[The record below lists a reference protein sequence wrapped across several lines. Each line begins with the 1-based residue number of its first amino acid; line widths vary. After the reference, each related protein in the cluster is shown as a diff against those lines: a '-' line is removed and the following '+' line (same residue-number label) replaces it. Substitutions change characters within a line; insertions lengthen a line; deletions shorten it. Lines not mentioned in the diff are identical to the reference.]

1 MNWDEVRK
9 EIVKILEDDKYKDSK
24 MTPRNRNTK
33 SKIFLNHFESHD
45 SCNISKKRSWMFD
58 NVAVKRTMDDFDSVK
73 DSSYDGAT
81 PGPLLLRLAW
91 HSAGTFCGQTKT
103 GGPGPQST

>member
-1 MNWDEVRK
+1 MK
-9 EIVKILEDDKYKDSK
+9 
-24 MTPRNRNTK
+24 
-33 SKIFLNHFESHD
+33 H
-45 SCNISKKRSWMFD
+45 
-58 NVAVKRTMDDFDSVK
+58 TMDDFDSVK

-103 GGPGPQST
+103 GGPGPQSPVSRPSKSIKAKALNGRCLGDVLGAEGG